1 MNYDT
6 IRLHIII
13 PTYGTIE
20 SLNQGGK
27 KAILMKDMQYFIWIE
42 AEHWSQGEWNIYDG
56 NTDAIVTFEDGSRW
70 VASFF
75 TYKNIQTLA
84 EKNQQTGECLQ
95 GKYFWGSDMVLV
107 DECSRNRIE
116 EVIEHLILK
125 GDFQVIFDKC
135 VEVIIDE

>member
-1 MNYDT
+1 
-6 IRLHIII
+6 
-13 PTYGTIE
+13 
-20 SLNQGGK
+20 
-27 KAILMKDMQYFIWIE
+27 MKDMQYFIWIE

-107 DECSRNRIE
+107 DECSRIRIE
-116 EVIEHLILK
+116 EVVEHLIFK
-125 GDFQVIFDKC
+125 GDFEVIFDKC
-135 VEVIIDE
+135 VEVNMDE